1 MNREI
6 SMKNEIR
13 FLTGKVLYEKGK
25 FNLDSPLLAGHDGSV
40 IETERMYRSP
50 GKKDHRRLRSSMS
63 PIRRAKEFDSSWD
76 DFSWHDYK

>member
-1 MNREI
+1 
-6 SMKNEIR
+6 MKNEIR

-25 FNLDSPLLAGHDGSV
+25 FNLDSPLLPGHDGSI

-50 GKKDHRRLRSSMS
+50 GKNNRRLRASMS
-63 PIRRAKEFDSSWD
+63 PIRKDKEFESSWD